1 MLHTIDTSRGP
12 ISVNDSGT
20 GLPLVLLHAFPLDH
34 SMWDAQAAFFADRYR
49 VITPDIV
56 GFGGSQP
63 ALPWS
68 IEQMGDE
75 LLTLVDDLRI
85 QRFTLVGLSIG
96 GYIGLPFAAKH
107 PDRIEKLVLAHTRA
121 HADNATERENRSQMV
136 TALQENGIEI
146 LPDRMLP
153 RLLGAGASEDLRDRV
168 RRTILKASPN
178 AAIFAVT
185 AMRSR
190 ADATSLLPQLSCPT
204 LVVAGE
210 GDSILRVEDCRRMAE
225 AIPNARFAVIPNAGH
240 LSNLEEPEQFNRAL
254 QEFLNLSRG
263 AA

>member
-1 MLHTIDTSRGP
+1 MLHYVEKGQGP
-12 ISVNDSGT
+12 AIVF
-20 GLPLVLLHAFPLDH
+20 VHAFPLDH
-34 SMWDAQAAFFADRYR
+34 SMWDAQARFFADRYR
-49 VITPDIV
+49 VITPDIL

-75 LLTLVDDLRI
+75 LLSLVDHLEI
-85 QRFTLVGLSIG
+85 QRLTLVGLSIG
-96 GYIGLPFAAKH
+96 GYISLPFAAKH

-121 HADNATERENRSQMV
+121 RADNAVERENRSQMV

-146 LPDRMLP
+146 LPDSMLP
-153 RLLGAGASEDLRDRV
+153 RLLGANASGDLRDRI

-204 LVVAGE
+204 LVIAGD
-210 GDSILRVEDCRRMAE
+210 GDSILRVEDCRQMAS
-225 AIPNARFAVIPNAGH
+225 AIPNARFDVIPNAGH

-254 QEFLNLSRG
+254 EQFLS
-263 AA
+263 